1 MSEYNLN
8 WSKQGHIDI
17 YYESARDR
25 TQSAAGRKRTAPT
38 SPPPTPPL
46 QYPPGPSVPLG
57 QQAADRPA
65 AGRFR
70 LVTSRGVSPTRPLAS
85 TLTVPGATT
94 RRRHGGAALA
104 SLLSVTP
111 SHHVPSSHLSWSP
124 PLPGDR
130 RHVAAHSPR
139 LTVAR
144 LAVRKAATQTLICMS
159 TYLNLSILNGVNRS
173 ILGRLYA
180 SAVFITTV
188 REQDPRPDPISP
200 QGRRRANATGGKMG
214 FEQAERRH
222 AVLCLY
228 QLG

>member
-1 MSEYNLN
+1 MPSRGSACAKLAAQTSTCMSEYNLN

-111 SHHVPSSHLSWSP
+111 SHHVPSSHLSSSP
-124 PLPGDR
+124 PLDDR
-130 RHVAAHSPR
+130 RNVAAPPSR
-139 LTVAR
+139 LAVAR
-144 LAVRKAATQTLICMS
+144 LGVRKAGGTNINVHVEIFQYEHI
-159 TYLNLSILNGVNRS
+159 NRS
-173 ILGRLYA
+173 
-180 SAVFITTV
+180 
-188 REQDPRPDPISP
+188 
-200 QGRRRANATGGKMG
+200 
-214 FEQAERRH
+214 
-222 AVLCLY
+222 
-228 QLG
+228 